1 MPPQFEGVQAN
12 TNQPTGLC
20 LGLLQTSAMSHG
32 QALEWKRLMTMSLR
46 KGATSASKAT
56 PAPVGAVYGGHAP
69 APLAP
74 VLAIYGEHAPAAAD
88 GVFIRVNGLCKRY
101 DLSRGG
107 VYNLIAL
114 PEFPKA
120 IYLNAKVPLWRLRE
134 VEAFEEAR
142 RAQGG
147 AYGKTTRKPT
157 KAAATAAL
165 EGVGVAA

>member
-1 MPPQFEGVQAN
+1 VQAN
-12 TNQPTGLC
+12 TNQLTGLC

-32 QALEWKRLMTMSLR
+32 QALEWKRLMTMSLS

-56 PAPVGAVYGGHAP
+56 P
-69 APLAP
+69 AP